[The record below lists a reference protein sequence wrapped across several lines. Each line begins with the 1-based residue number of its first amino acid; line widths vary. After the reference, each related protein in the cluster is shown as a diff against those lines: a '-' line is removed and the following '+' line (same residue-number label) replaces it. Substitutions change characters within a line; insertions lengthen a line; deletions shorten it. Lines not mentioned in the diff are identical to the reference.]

1 MVKNFEHNKKEI
13 KKGLYLV
20 PTPIGNLGD
29 ITYRAVEI
37 LKNVSLVAAED
48 TRHSKKLFNHYL
60 IKTPLLSYFEHNRNL
75 RIPRLLDHLNKG
87 DNIAYA
93 SVPLGAYSQQ
103 RIIPSKIAVRVP
115 EGISHKQAAT
125 LMTKGLTTNY
135 LICKTYNLKAGETVL
150 FHAAAGGVGQIFAQ
164 WANSIGAKVIGTVGS
179 DEKIKIAEE
188 NGYAH
193 VINYTKDNF
202 AKKVMEIT
210 NNEGVP
216 AVFDGVGK
224 NTFQGSL
231 ACLKTRGMMISFGN
245 ASGPLD
251 PVNVPKD
258 IQPKGLYLTRPS
270 IGQYFT
276 NRKELQ
282 AGADAVFEKVKFGK
296 IKIKIFKEYSLVDA
310 GQAHKDLESRKLTG
324 PAILVP

>member
-1 MVKNFEHNKKEI
+1 MPKSIILKKNGGPEVLELQDVKVGSPGPDEI
-13 KKGLYLV
+13 KVTNHAIGLNYIDTYHRSGLY
-20 PTPIGNLGD
+20 PIKLPSGIGLEAAGKID
-29 ITYRAVEI
+29 EVGS
-37 LKNVSLVAAED
+37 NVTE
-48 TRHSKKLFNHYL
+48 
-60 IKTPLLSYFEHNRNL
+60 
-75 RIPRLLDHLNKG
+75 LNKG

-93 SVPLGAYSQQ
+93 SVPLGAYAQQ
-103 RIIPSKIAVRVP
+103 RIIPAKIAVKVP
-115 EGISHKQAAT
+115 EGISHELAAT

-135 LICKTYNLKAGETVL
+135 LITKTYKLKAGETVL

-179 DEKIKIAEE
+179 DQKVKIAQE
-188 NGYAH
+188 NGYSN
-193 VINYTKDNF
+193 VINYTKNDF
-202 AKKVMEIT
+202 AKEVMKIT

-224 NTFQGSL
+224 ETFRGSL
-231 ACLKTRGMMISFGN
+231 TCLKIRGMMVSFGN

-282 AGADAVFEKVKFGK
+282 TGADQIFEKVKYGK
-296 IKIKIFKEYSLVDA
+296 IKIKIFRKYKLADA
-310 GQAHKDLESRKLTG
+310 KQAHADLESRQLNG
-324 PAILVP
+324 PVILIP

>member
-1 MVKNFEHNKKEI
+1 MPKSIIIKKNGGPEVLELQDVNVDSPGPNEI
-13 KKGLYLV
+13 KVTNYAIGLNYIDTYHRSGLYPLKL
-20 PTPIGNLGD
+20 PSGIGLEAAGK
-29 ITYRAVEI
+29 VEEVGS
-37 LKNVSLVAAED
+37 NVSE
-48 TRHSKKLFNHYL
+48 F
-60 IKTPLLSYFEHNRNL
+60 
-75 RIPRLLDHLNKG
+75 NKG

-103 RIIPSKIAVRVP
+103 RIIPAKIAVKVP
-115 EGISHKQAAT
+115 DGISHKQAAT

-135 LICKTYNLKAGETVL
+135 LICKTYILKAGETVL

-193 VINYTKDNF
+193 VINYTKENF
-202 AKKVMEIT
+202 AEKVMEIT

-224 NTFQGSL
+224 NTFKGSL
-231 ACLKTRGMMISFGN
+231 ACLKTRGVMVSFGN

-251 PVNVPKD
+251 PVNIPKD

-282 AGADAVFEKVKFGK
+282 AGADEVFKKVKFGK
-296 IKIKIFKEYSLVDA
+296 IKIKISREYNLIDA
-310 GQAHKDLESRKLTG
+310 KKAHEDLEARKLTG
-324 PAILVP
+324 PAILIP

>member
-1 MVKNFEHNKKEI
+1 MPISIIIKKNGGPEVLELQDINVGSPGPDEI
-13 KKGLYLV
+13 KVTNHAIGLNYIDTYHRSGLYPLTL
-20 PTPIGNLGD
+20 PSGIGL
-29 ITYRAVEI
+29 E
-37 LKNVSLVAAED
+37 AAGKVDEVG
-48 TRHSKKLFNHYL
+48 SNISEF
-60 IKTPLLSYFEHNRNL
+60 
-75 RIPRLLDHLNKG
+75 NKG

-93 SVPLGAYSQQ
+93 SMPLGAYSQQ
-103 RIIPSKIAVRVP
+103 RIIPAKIAVKVP
-115 EGISHKQAAT
+115 DGISHKQAAT

-135 LICKTYNLKAGETVL
+135 LISKTYILKAGETIL

-179 DEKIKIAEE
+179 DKKIKIAEE

-193 VINYTKDNF
+193 VINYTKNDF

-224 NTFQGSL
+224 NTFKGSL
-231 ACLKTRGMMISFGN
+231 ACLKTRGVMVSFGN

-282 AGADAVFEKVKFGK
+282 TGADEVFEKVKFGK
-296 IKIKIFKEYSLVDA
+296 IKINIFKEYKLSDA
-310 GQAHKDLESRKLTG
+310 KQAHQDLESRKLTG
-324 PAILVP
+324 PAILIP

>member
-1 MVKNFEHNKKEI
+1 MPESIILKKNGGPEVLELQGVKVGSPGPDEI
-13 KKGLYLV
+13 KVTNHAIGLNYIDTYHRSGLY
-20 PTPIGNLGD
+20 PIKLPSGIGLEAAGKID
-29 ITYRAVEI
+29 EVGS
-37 LKNVSLVAAED
+37 NVTE
-48 TRHSKKLFNHYL
+48 
-60 IKTPLLSYFEHNRNL
+60 
-75 RIPRLLDHLNKG
+75 LNKG

-93 SVPLGAYSQQ
+93 SVPLGAYAQQ
-103 RIIPSKIAVRVP
+103 RIIPAKIAVKVP
-115 EGISHKQAAT
+115 EGISHELAAT

-135 LICKTYNLKAGETVL
+135 LITKTYKLKAGETVL

-179 DEKIKIAEE
+179 DEKIKIAQE
-188 NGYAH
+188 NGYSN
-193 VINYTKDNF
+193 VINYTQNNF
-202 AKKVMEIT
+202 AKEVMKIT

-224 NTFQGSL
+224 DTFLGSL
-231 ACLKTRGMMISFGN
+231 ACLKIRGMMVSFGN

-282 AGADAVFEKVKFGK
+282 TGADQIFEKVKYGK
-296 IKIKIFKEYSLVDA
+296 IKIKIFRKYRLADA
-310 GQAHKDLESRKLTG
+310 KQAHADLESRQLNG
-324 PAILVP
+324 PVILIP